1 MSRLTLALCLSLA
14 SSIACGDKDE
24 ETGAPDPGPDGAA
37 LYTAKC
43 AACHGESGDGNSAIL
58 ADLVPTLSDTQLDDV
73 IRNGTDSGMPG
84 GLVSD
89 DAEVDA
95 IIDHLRD
102 TWGG

>member
-1 MSRLTLALCLSLA
+1 MSRVTIALFTSLSFT
-14 SSIACGDKDE
+14 IACGDKDE
-24 ETGAPDPGPDGAA
+24 ETGDVAGPDGAA

-43 AACHGESGDGNSAIL
+43 AACHGEAGDGNSAVL
-58 ADLVPTLSDTQLDDV
+58 ADVVPALSDVELDDV
-73 IRNGTDSGMPG
+73 IRNGTESGMPG

-95 IIDHLRD
+95 VISHLRD